1 MIFDV
6 ARPNLTDMKAITI
19 SILILVLIVFAI
31 PFSFAI
37 VGLVLGAVG
46 GVIGFIFGVI
56 GAVIGGI
63 FELFGWIISLPFQAF
78 HCHVPFVGFWSDN
91 MFALAAVVLLVVILA
106 KARR

>member
-1 MIFDV
+1 
-6 ARPNLTDMKAITI
+6 MKAITI
-19 SILILVLIVFAI
+19 SILILVLVVFAI

-46 GVIGFIFGVI
+46 GVIGFVFGII
-56 GAVIGGI
+56 GAVIGGV
-63 FELFGWIISLPFQAF
+63 FDLLGNIISLPFHGF

-91 MFALAAVVLLVVILA
+91 IFTVAAIVLVAVILV

>member
-1 MIFDV
+1 
-6 ARPNLTDMKAITI
+6 MKAITI
-19 SILILVLIVFAI
+19 SILIVVLIVFAI
-31 PFSFAI
+31 PFSFGI

-46 GVIGFIFGVI
+46 GIIGVIFGLI

-63 FELFGWIISLPFQAF
+63 FELFGWIISLPFQGF

-91 MFALAAVVLLVVILA
+91 MFALAAIVLAIVILV

>member
-1 MIFDV
+1 MH
-6 ARPNLTDMKAITI
+6 MKAITI
-19 SILILVLIVFAI
+19 SLLILVLIVFAI

-46 GVIGFIFGVI
+46 GVIGFVFGII

-63 FELFGWIISLPFQAF
+63 FELLGSIISLPFQAF
-78 HCHVPFVGFWSDN
+78 HGHVPFVGFWSDKI
-91 MFALAAVVLLVVILA
+91 FAVAAVVLIAVILV